1 MMISRELVVWLKT
14 FWCSFTMIC
23 ASLEVAARIRE
34 AVETWRALKR
44 AANYAVTITFFPTR
58 QVDDHYV
65 CPLL

>member
-1 MMISRELVVWLKT
+1 M
-14 FWCSFTMIC
+14 C

-44 AANYAVTITFFPTR
+44 AAYYAVTITFFPTL
-58 QVDDHYV
+58 QVDYHYV